1 MLCLI
6 DLLLVTGTSTGVGR
20 AVVEV
25 ALEKGDTVVATARQP
40 NRLDDLAQQ
49 YPKDRLL
56 VLPLDVTQ
64 PEQVAGRLR

>member
-1 MLCLI
+1 M
-6 DLLLVTGTSTGVGR
+6 
-20 AVVEV
+20 